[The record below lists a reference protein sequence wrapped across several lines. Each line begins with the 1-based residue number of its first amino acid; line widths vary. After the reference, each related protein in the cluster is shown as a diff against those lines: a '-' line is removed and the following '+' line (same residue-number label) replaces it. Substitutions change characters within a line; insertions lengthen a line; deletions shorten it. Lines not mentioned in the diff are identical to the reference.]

1 MFRKPTLTAVVT
13 LALVTAAPFASAQ
26 QPAPPVLDKWQSVVK
41 SETQEVFVN
50 AASIVVVGAQLEARV
65 KQNFVQPQPSPK
77 KDKTFL
83 SSRTTFRID
92 CPQRKMAMKE
102 VRTWAG
108 SDMQGDAVSKATSKD
123 KYLQWADAAPGTVYG
138 EVLDYVC
145 TATPAG

>member
-13 LALVTAAPFASAQ
+13 LALVTAAPFAAAQ

-41 SETQEVFVN
+41 TETQEALVN
-50 AASIVVVGAQLEARV
+50 TASIVVVGAQLEARV
-65 KQNFVQPQPSPK
+65 KQNFAQPQPSPK

-83 SSRTTFRID
+83 SSRTTFRFN
-92 CPQRKMAMKE
+92 CPQRQLAMKE

-108 SDMQGDAVSKATSKD
+108 SDMQGDAVSKATSSD
-123 KYLQWADAAPGTVYG
+123 KYLQWVDAAPGTVYG

-145 TATPAG
+145 KSTPAG